1 MLKVLLA
8 DDHHLMRDGIKMFL
22 ESDPK
27 IKVIGEA
34 KNGEEAIEM
43 CSALKPELL
52 LMDISMPKKNG
63 IEAATE
69 ILNSKYVPK
78 IIMLS
83 MYLDEKY
90 INTCMETGV
99 HGYIHKGA
107 AKEEVLEGVRKVID
121 GQNFYSKEVREVMVN
136 NYINNLKQKK
146 KILTQ
151 EKVAITKRE
160 LEIIKLIM
168 KGYSSVQIAD
178 TLHISNRTVDTHRA
192 NLMQKLE
199 VKNSI
204 ELINKV
210 TELNLLG

>member
-22 ESDPK
+22 ESDK
-27 IKVIGEA
+27 DIKVIGEA

-43 CSALKPELL
+43 SQFLKPDLL
-52 LMDISMPKKNG
+52 LMDISMPLKNG
-63 IEAATE
+63 IEAASE
-69 ILNSKYVPK
+69 ILECPFVPK

-99 HGYIHKGA
+99 HGYINKGA
-107 AKEEVLEGVRKVID
+107 AKEELLEGVKKVMAS
-121 GQNFYSKEVREVMVN
+121 QNFYSKEVRELMVS

-151 EKVAITKRE
+151 EKVPITKRE

-168 KGYSSVQIAD
+168 KGCSSLQIAA

-199 VKNSI
+199 VNNSI
-204 ELINKV
+204 ALINKV
-210 TELNLLG
+210 TELNLLA

>member
-22 ESDPK
+22 ESDK
-27 IKVIGEA
+27 DIKVIGEA
-34 KNGEEAIEM
+34 KNGVEAVEM
-43 CSALKPELL
+43 CQSLKPDLL
-52 LMDISMPKKNG
+52 LMDISMPEKNG
-63 IEAATE
+63 IEAASDVLK
-69 ILNSKYVPK
+69 LNFIPK

-107 AKEEVLEGVRKVID
+107 DKEELLEGVRKVMD
-121 GQNFYSKEVREVMVN
+121 GQNFYSKEVREVMVS

-146 KILTQ
+146 KILMQ
-151 EKVAITKRE
+151 EKVVITKRE
-160 LEIIKLIM
+160 LEVIKLIM
-168 KGYSSVQIAD
+168 KGYSSQQIAE
-178 TLHISNRTVDTHRA
+178 TLHISIRTVDTHRA
-192 NLMQKLE
+192 NLMQKME

-210 TELNLLG
+210 TELNLLA